1 MSADSVVVAL
11 FGTASYF
18 MPQYLRKLGESGL
31 DYCLMFYK
39 DDYTPAEFEEMHH
52 FTYDRMQLKSMFP
65 NCNIYN
71 HKNFLTIS
79 SKNHLA
85 TGNSR
90 K

>member
-1 MSADSVVVAL
+1 MDVGRQRCGCS

-71 HKNFLTIS
+71 HKNFVTIS
-79 SKNHLA
+79 SKKSP
-85 TGNSR
+85 GNR
-90 K
+90 QQ